1 MISETESIQE
11 FIYKRTA
18 GAKKNTLENTRE
30 LLSRLGDPQRDL
42 ETVHVAGTNGKGS
55 VCAFCESI
63 LRENGF
69 KTGLFTS
76 PHLISMN
83 ERIKVNGRDVSDAEL
98 TAASER
104 IEEALEEPGVL
115 TPTFF
120 EYMLLAALIIFEK
133 EQVDIAVA
141 EAGMGGLID
150 ATNVLENKKA
160 AVIASVGMD
169 HTQYL
174 GDAVEE
180 IAAHKA
186 GIMRRGVPC
195 YYYAKGAAEDVI
207 LRAAADTGALPV
219 KLSEDMMTEADRNP
233 GQVDF
238 FLSYGYHKI
247 CITITGDALYQKINA
262 SLAAMFAVDNGID
275 ETVIRRGILNASRP
289 ARMEEMIPGF
299 YIDGAHNVP
308 AAAALAETLKRC
320 FPDRE
325 KLFIYGASADK
336 DIPGVMAVIKEIPGV
351 KEIIFTRTGNPRMED
366 PERLMDMAS
375 DAGIGC
381 NLKTLPVSDAVGE
394 ALRYIENGKDRM
406 AVALGSFYLAGD
418 VMKLLEEYK

>member
-1 MISETESIQE
+1 MISGYENIQE
-11 FIYKRTA
+11 FIYKRT
-18 GAKKNTLENTRE
+18 GKAKKNTLENTRE
-30 LLSRLGDPQRDL
+30 LLKRLGDPQREL
-42 ETVHVAGTNGKGS
+42 EIVHAAGTNGKGS

-63 LRENGF
+63 LRESGL

-83 ERIKVNGRDVSDAEL
+83 ERIKVNGRDVSDEEL
-98 TAASER
+98 SAASER
-104 IEEALEEPGVL
+104 IEKALEEAGVL

-133 EQVDIAVA
+133 ERVDIAVI

-160 AVIASVGMD
+160 AVITSVGMD

-174 GDAVEE
+174 GDTVEE

-195 YYYAKGAAEDVI
+195 YYYAAGAAEDMI
-207 LRAAADTGALPV
+207 LRTADDTGALPV
-219 KLSEDMMTEADRNP
+219 KLSDDMMTEADPTP

-247 CITITGDALYQKINA
+247 CMTITGDALYQKINA
-262 SLAAMFAVDNGID
+262 SLAVMFALDSGIG
-275 ETVIRRGILNASRP
+275 EAAVRRGIFNAERP

-299 YIDGAHNVP
+299 FIDGAHNVP
-308 AAAALAETLKRC
+308 AAAALSETLKRC

-325 KLFIYGASADK
+325 KLIIYGASADK
-336 DIPGVMAVIKEIPGV
+336 DIPGVMEIIKGIPGV
-351 KEIIFTRTGNPRMED
+351 WEIIFTRTGNPRMED

-375 DAGIGC
+375 GSGVGC
-381 NLKTLPVSDAVGE
+381 GTKTLPLSDAVEE
-394 ALRYIENGKDRM
+394 AVRFIKNGNDRM
-406 AVALGSFYLAGD
+406 ALALGSFYLAGD
-418 VMKLLEEYK
+418 VIKLLEEHK